1 MIKYQT
7 EPKIRREILKDSLI
21 MTVVFVS
28 IMMLSALMAWL

>member
-1 MIKYQT
+1 MIEYQT

-28 IMMLSALMAWL
+28 IMILSALMAWL